1 MKYLAE
7 IRNSDA
13 VSRFLKR
20 PRFLLGTL
28 ILVAGTTLI
37 IAETG
42 IRLYRI

>member
-1 MKYLAE
+1 MRYLAE

-28 ILVAGTTLI
+28 ILIAGTILI

-42 IRLYRI
+42 TRLYRN